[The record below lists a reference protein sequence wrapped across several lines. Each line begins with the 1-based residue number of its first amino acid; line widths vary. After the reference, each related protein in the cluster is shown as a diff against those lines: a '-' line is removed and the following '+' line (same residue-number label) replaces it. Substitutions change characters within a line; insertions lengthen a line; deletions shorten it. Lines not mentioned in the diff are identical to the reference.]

1 MSVQDLT
8 NTTWRI
14 NDNITA
20 TSGYGNFDIYPS
32 YAEDS
37 EGNII
42 DNPEDYYSRFYIGY
56 AFHSLTDITPQ
67 SNGIVWMSAIVPPA
81 LFTVGGG
88 TDVSNPDLISWLE
101 SNATMQTSQITV
113 DMSSL
118 SGWSNVSAGSHTL
131 TIKAKAT
138 GYRDSAPSTGVSFT
152 KAASGLSLTVSYTN
166 STINAIQCASDESGT
181 DAETLTITA
190 GQSSLTVVIP
200 ANKPYV
206 LIENADVGNNI
217 QSSLDNCEWVASFNE
232 WDIHYGAIIE
242 ITNTPATA
250 VLTKTGFQ

>member
-8 NTTWRI
+8 GTTWVI
-14 NDNITA
+14 NSITCA
-20 TSGYGNFDIYPS
+20 AGYGQFNIES
-32 YAEDS
+32 KLTNAE
-37 EGNII
+37 
-42 DNPEDYYSRFYIGY
+42 NPDGLFCECFYIGY
-56 AFHSLTDITPQ
+56 ALNFQIGVFTEDNSVLL
-67 SNGIVWMSAIVPPA
+67 SWMPA
-81 LFTVGGG
+81 YLNEGDLIEIIEGD
-88 TDVSNPDLISWLE
+88 DVANASLISWLE
-101 SNATMQTSQITV
+101 THAVQLPTPNIFTV
-113 DMSSL
+113 DLSAL
-118 SGWSNVSAGSHTL
+118 SGWDDVSVGNHTL

-138 GYRDSAPSTGVSFT
+138 GYRDSNPSTGVSFT

-206 LIENADVGNNI
+206 LIENAAVGNNI